1 MPVIWRYLSGAGF
14 VWIRADATRYRG
26 CCADCFGMC
35 RRGASVRRWT
45 FSIVEAKLF
54 FGGSIVPE
62 QWRAFLDQEISP
74 RFPDGFTV
82 LETQGQWRNRD
93 GTISRETG
101 HELLI
106 IITRSNTNEEGL
118 NAIRDAY
125 KRRLMQEL
133 VLLTEL
139 PVCAGF

>member
-1 MPVIWRYLSGAGF
+1 M
-14 VWIRADATRYRG
+14 
-26 CCADCFGMC
+26 
-35 RRGASVRRWT
+35 RRGIAAVALTVSGCAAAGPVCNPGL
-45 FSIVEAKLF
+45 SPVVEAQLF

-62 QWRAFLDQEISP
+62 QWRSFLDQEISP

-82 LETQGQWRNRD
+82 HETQGQWRNRD

-106 IITRSNTNEEGL
+106 IITRSNANEEML

-125 KRRLMQEL
+125 KRRFMQES
-133 VLLTEL
+133 VLLTES
-139 PVCAGF
+139 PICAAF

>member
-1 MPVIWRYLSGAGF
+1 MKTLQWFTCALALTVSGCTAAGPVCNSGLSPL
-14 VWIRADATRYRG
+14 
-26 CCADCFGMC
+26 
-35 RRGASVRRWT
+35 
-45 FSIVEAKLF
+45 VEAQLF

-62 QWRAFLDQEISP
+62 QWRAFLDQEINP

-106 IITRSNTNEEGL
+106 VTTRSNTNEEKL

-125 KRRLMQEL
+125 KRWFMQES

-139 PVCAGF
+139 PVCAAF

>member
-1 MPVIWRYLSGAGF
+1 MRRVIAAVALTVSGCAAAGPVCNSGLS
-14 VWIRADATRYRG
+14 
-26 CCADCFGMC
+26 
-35 RRGASVRRWT
+35 SL
-45 FSIVEAKLF
+45 VEAQLF
-54 FGGSIVPE
+54 FGGSIVLE
-62 QWRAFLDQEISP
+62 QWRSFLDQEISP

-106 IITRSNTNEEGL
+106 IITRSNTNEEKL

-125 KRRLMQEL
+125 KRRFMQES
-133 VLLTEL
+133 VLLTES
-139 PVCAGF
+139 PICAGF